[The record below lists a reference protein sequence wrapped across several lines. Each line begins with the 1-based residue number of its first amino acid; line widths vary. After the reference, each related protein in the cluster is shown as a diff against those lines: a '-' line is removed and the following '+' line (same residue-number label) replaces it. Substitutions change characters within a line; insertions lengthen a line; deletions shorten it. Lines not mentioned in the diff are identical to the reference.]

1 MLWICNYWIVVLIFF
16 SRQMTLISFL
26 CILWQPHVEVTLS
39 TSNDTLIRCVLIFA
53 EGIFEG
59 ECHVVHPKEP
69 YQSIV
74 VPIYPPRDIPVD
86 LHIKAFVGYRN
97 SKNYHVYEY
106 TRQLPRFSMY
116 CRTNGYVQIWFTY
129 LHAYLLLSRHR

>member
-1 MLWICNYWIVVLIFF
+1 MCYLGMNFF
-16 SRQMTLISFL
+16 CYRT
-26 CILWQPHVEVTLS
+26 T
-39 TSNDTLIRCVLIFA
+39 
-53 EGIFEG
+53 
-59 ECHVVHPKEP
+59 EP

-116 CRTNGYVQIWFTY
+116 CRTNGYVNSNLLDYEIFDIFTTRCSTFFLFSISVIY
-129 LHAYLLLSRHR
+129 KRAWSILCPQFLNFSLPS